1 MKICIDPGHSGPFEP
16 GACAGGFTEADLNL
30 RIARFAREALELR
43 GHVVMLTRN
52 GAIEDNDLDWRCQ
65 MANDWGA
72 DLFISIHCNS
82 ATVVE
87 AEGTETCYFPGS
99 TGGLRLARCLQYS
112 LTEALLTADRGVK
125 EKNFAVLRE
134 TECTAVLVE
143 CGFISNPV
151 DREMLAASQEQRRIG
166 AAIAAGVEKYE
177 KNLFGGVH
185 DG

>member
-143 CGFISNPV
+143 CGFISNPEESKLLDTDAYRLKV
-151 DREMLAASQEQRRIG
+151 ATVLISAYL
-166 AAIAAGVEKYE
+166 KYLDTNE
-177 KNLFGGVH
+177 
-185 DG
+185 